1 MAYVQLNT
9 AAMLDYMEIHG
20 ISGYDMSAMIGR
32 SKNYVN
38 RSIQNGRMLDA
49 AYKILMERLGL
60 PFETFIK
67 KDAKKAE
74 RAPAASGLPYALSLE
89 VHPDKVFVALQ
100 FNGQEL
106 YHAYA
111 KIKGDTEHDLVQ
123 SISYAAHML
132 YKMSEQEYLKNK
144 K

>member
-20 ISGYDMSAMIGR
+20 ISGCDMSAMIGR

-49 AYKILMERLGL
+49 AYKILLERLGL
-60 PFETFIK
+60 PFDTFIK
-67 KDAKKAE
+67 KDAQKAE

-89 VHPDKVFVALQ
+89 VHSDKVFVALQ
-100 FNGQEL
+100 FNGHEL

-111 KIKGDTEHDLVQ
+111 KIRGDTEHDLVQ